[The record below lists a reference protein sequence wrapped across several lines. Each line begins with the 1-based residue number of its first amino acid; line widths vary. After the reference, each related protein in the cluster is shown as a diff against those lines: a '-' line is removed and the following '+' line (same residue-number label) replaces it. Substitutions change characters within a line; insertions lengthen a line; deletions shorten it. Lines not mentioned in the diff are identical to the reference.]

1 MRIFQLIL
9 LAPLVALAA
18 CAQPPVNR
26 TETVPLTVAAVET
39 EPYLGRWREAAR
51 LPNQFERD
59 CVGATAEYGPRDDGL
74 LSVRNVCT
82 QADGTTRDVEGR
94 ARRVGEGNEGKF
106 EVSFFGPFWG
116 NYWVL
121 ERADDYSWAI
131 VGEPEG
137 RYLWILTRAETTS
150 PADRALFDARLR
162 ALGYNTEAVI
172 WNER

>member
-1 MRIFQLIL
+1 MRIFLC
-9 LAPLVALAA
+9 LAA
-18 CAQPPVNR
+18 LTLAAACSQPPVNR
-26 TETVPLTVAAVET
+26 SASAPLVVASVAT

-59 CVGATAEYGPRDDGL
+59 CVGATAEYGTRDDGL
-74 LSVRNVCT
+74 ISVRNVCT
-82 QADGTTRDVEGR
+82 RADGSTRDAEGR

-106 EVSFFGPFWG
+106 KVSFFGPVWAD
-116 NYWVL
+116 YWVL

-137 RYLWILTRAETTS
+137 RYLWVLTRAATTS
-150 PADRALFDARLR
+150 PTDRALFDARIR
-162 ALGYNTEAVI
+162 ALGYNTDALV